1 MATSTI
7 KDTTYKYAGY
17 TDTTTGIRSY
27 KVNGTVTVSFE
38 YTGNNTFSGTGGT
51 TVLYTLPEK
60 FRPPMIVTFRERLNS
75 NPFQINTDGQLVPMN
90 DISNVKIRGQV
101 TYVTKNKEY

>member
-7 KDTTYKYAGY
+7 KDTTYKYASH
-17 TDTTTGIRSY
+17 TDSTTGIRCY

-38 YTGNNTFSGTGGT
+38 VTGSYTFSGTGST
-51 TVLYTLPEK
+51 TVLYTLPAK
-60 FRPPMIVTFRERLNS
+60 FRPPMGISFRDRLNS
-75 NPFQINTDGQLVPMN
+75 NPFLINTDGELKPIE

-101 TYVTKNKEY
+101 TYITTNREY